1 MKKKIFTVAA
11 IVCLIFSFAGDV
23 QAMTTIGQNC
33 AELQEYGC
41 RVRHRRIIRR
51 VVVPRVVVA
60 PVVIVS
66 GNRNY
71 RRGCPPSS
79 APPIRRHWR
88 YYR

>member
-1 MKKKIFTVAA
+1 MKRKFFTVAA
-11 IVCLIFSFAGDV
+11 IICLFFTFSSDV
-23 QAMTTIGQNC
+23 QAMAVIGG
-33 AELQEYGC
+33 AEIQEFG
-41 RVRHRRIIRR
+41 RIIHHRRIIRR